1 MRKVFSAMYNMDKHK
16 YLDPKFSKSL
26 VPVMKFI
33 QKRFGAVS
41 NTSNISII
49 S

>member
-16 YLDPKFSKSL
+16 YLDPKFSQSP

-33 QKRFGAVS
+33 QK
-41 NTSNISII
+41 
-49 S
+49 